1 MLKQSNIIKCI
12 DNFIQYYKP
21 EFEKIIKSKLD
32 EIAKTLINEQA
43 SIEKTGDNMK
53 VDFKRNLKK
62 FKETTTVY
70 FKRNYYFISQKYILN
85 EINNNVLK
93 KLIKN
98 YRKKLDIIV

>member
-43 SIEKTGDNMK
+43 SIEKTEDNMK

-70 FKRNYYFISQKYILN
+70 FKRNYYYNLY
-85 EINNNVLK
+85 
-93 KLIKN
+93 KN
-98 YRKKLDIIV
+98 DK

>member
-1 MLKQSNIIKCI
+1 
-12 DNFIQYYKP
+12 
-21 EFEKIIKSKLD
+21 
-32 EIAKTLINEQA
+32 
-43 SIEKTGDNMK
+43 MK

>member
-85 EINNNVLK
+85 EIK
-93 KLIKN
+93 
-98 YRKKLDIIV
+98 